1 MTVELAHPST
11 EPLASRSP
19 TTPAHPRWWFLWTT
33 PGRILT
39 IGVVLSA
46 LVIASAFATST
57 TINDRQQA
65 LTTVLDHTEPLS
77 FAAGQ
82 LYTTLSV
89 ADAAAATAFIAG
101 SEPRDVRQRYEQ
113 AITDAS
119 VAVTRASSGLTDEP
133 MVQLLG
139 RVNAQLS
146 VYTGLVET
154 ARTNNRAGNPVGSS
168 YLSEASSLM
177 QTQMLP
183 DAQRLYEETSTRVD
197 AETTA
202 STRIPGP
209 VILVVLATLLFG
221 AFANRWLARRTRRRV
236 NIGFVAGGLAVLIM
250 LIWVGTAL
258 VISTLDSRSAKDTAA
273 ESLKTVTSLAIT
285 AQQARADETLSLIRR
300 GDEDVRK
307 QSYYQR
313 IDTMQQQ
320 LSDYLS
326 RDDAIDKSDLADA
339 EQLLKRWRA
348 ADDRINAYIAVGNY
362 QAATQVALGTGEDD
376 STPAFDRLDDALT
389 KGIEESRNQ
398 LRNDI
403 LNARRVL
410 SGATVG
416 AAVLS
421 VVGRAR
427 GGAGVVAEAERVPV
441 MSACAKKSLAMA
453 FARRSAAVR
462 AAGGCWPAARTG
474 AAAMPTPGVTLAPP
488 TPAGME
494 ELPPSRP
501 RGRRPTRATATA
513 PRACARSPTKAEAD
527 AAVADHPQPRPAD
540 RRPRHRQQPVQ
551 LPRPDHRR
559 DHRFRR
565 RHRRRGRARH
575 LRHPVAGRVPHPVV
589 GRPRHRTAEQPGRR
603 RRQDH
608 DASPVSAR
616 SWCNFST
623 VYLNANQR
631 ILAPRD
637 STISQPSDLSGK
649 RVCVAKGTTS
659 LRPDPADHPAADH
672 RRRW

>member
-39 IGVVLSA
+39 IGFVLSA
-46 LVIASAFATST
+46 LVILSAFATST

-65 LTTVLDHTEPLS
+65 LTTVLNHTEPLS

-101 SEPRDVRQRYEQ
+101 AEPRDVRQRYEQ
-113 AITDAS
+113 AITDAA

-133 MVQLLG
+133 LVQLLG
-139 RVNAQLS
+139 RVNAQLA

-177 QTQMLP
+177 QTQILP
-183 DAQRLYEETSTRVD
+183 DAQRLYEETSARVD

-202 STRIPGP
+202 STRIPAP

-250 LIWVGTAL
+250 VIWVGTAL
-258 VISTLDSRSAKDTAA
+258 AISTTDSRSAKDTAA
-273 ESLKTVTSLAIT
+273 ESLKTVTNLAIS
-285 AQQARADETLSLIRR
+285 AQQARADETLALIRR

-313 IDTMQQQ
+313 IDMMQQQ
-320 LSDYLS
+320 LSDYLA
-326 RDDAIDKSDLADA
+326 RDDAIDKSDLQEAD
-339 EQLLKRWRA
+339 QYLIRWRQ
-348 ADDRINAYIAVGNY
+348 ADDRINSYIAVGNY

-376 STPAFDRLDDALT
+376 STPAFDKLDSALS
-389 KGIEESRNQ
+389 KGIEESRSQ

-421 VVGRAR
+421 V
-427 GGAGVVAEAERVPV
+427 
-441 MSACAKKSLAMA
+441 
-453 FARRSAAVR
+453 
-462 AAGGCWPAARTG
+462 G
-474 AAAMPTPGVTLAPP
+474 AAL
-488 TPAGME
+488 
-494 ELPPSRP
+494 
-501 RGRRPTRATATA
+501 
-513 PRACARSPTKAEAD
+513 
-527 AAVADHPQPRPAD
+527 AVALGLWPR
-540 RRPRHRQQPVQ
+540 
-551 LPRPDHRR
+551 
-559 DHRFRR
+559 
-565 RHRRRGRARH
+565 
-575 LRHPVAGRVPHPVV
+575 
-589 GRPRHRTAEQPGRR
+589 
-603 RRQDH
+603 
-608 DASPVSAR
+608 
-616 SWCNFST
+616 
-623 VYLNANQR
+623 
-631 ILAPRD
+631 
-637 STISQPSDLSGK
+637 LSEY
-649 RVCVAKGTTS
+649 R
-659 LRPDPADHPAADH
+659 
-672 RRRW
+672 

>member
-1 MTVELAHPST
+1 M
-11 EPLASRSP
+11 
-19 TTPAHPRWWFLWTT
+19 
-33 PGRILT
+33 
-39 IGVVLSA
+39 
-46 LVIASAFATST
+46 
-57 TINDRQQA
+57 
-65 LTTVLDHTEPLS
+65 S

-139 RVNAQLS
+139 RVNAQL
-146 VYTGLVET
+146 VGLHR
-154 ARTNNRAGNPVGSS
+154 AGRNRPHQQPRGNPVGSS

-177 QTQMLP
+177 QTQILP
-183 DAQRLYEETSTRVD
+183 DAQRLYEADVGAGGRRDHRVD
-197 AETTA
+197 KDSRRRSSSWCSRRCCSARSQTA
-202 STRIPGP
+202 G
-209 VILVVLATLLFG
+209 
-221 AFANRWLARRTRRRV
+221 LARRTRRRV

-258 VISTLDSRSAKDTAA
+258 VISTSDSRSAKDTAA
-273 ESLKTVTSLAIT
+273 ESLKTVTNLAIT

-326 RDDAIDKSDLADA
+326 RDDAIDKTDLADA

-376 STPAFDRLDDALT
+376 STPAFDKLDAALT

-421 VVGRAR
+421 VV
-427 GGAGVVAEAERVPV
+427 
-441 MSACAKKSLAMA
+441 
-453 FARRSAAVR
+453 AA
-462 AAGGCWPAARTG
+462 
-474 AAAMPTPGVTLAPP
+474 L
-488 TPAGME
+488 
-494 ELPPSRP
+494 
-501 RGRRPTRATATA
+501 
-513 PRACARSPTKAEAD
+513 
-527 AAVADHPQPRPAD
+527 AVALGLWPR
-540 RRPRHRQQPVQ
+540 
-551 LPRPDHRR
+551 
-559 DHRFRR
+559 
-565 RHRRRGRARH
+565 
-575 LRHPVAGRVPHPVV
+575 
-589 GRPRHRTAEQPGRR
+589 
-603 RRQDH
+603 
-608 DASPVSAR
+608 
-616 SWCNFST
+616 
-623 VYLNANQR
+623 
-631 ILAPRD
+631 
-637 STISQPSDLSGK
+637 LSEY
-649 RVCVAKGTTS
+649 R
-659 LRPDPADHPAADH
+659 
-672 RRRW
+672 

>member
-33 PGRILT
+33 PGRILS

-57 TINDRQQA
+57 TINDRQAA
-65 LTTVLDHTEPLS
+65 LTTVLNHTEPLA

-101 SEPRDVRQRYEQ
+101 AEPRDVRHRYEQ

-139 RVNAQLS
+139 RVNAELS

-168 YLSEASSLM
+168 YLSEASALM
-177 QTQMLP
+177 QTRILP
-183 DAQRLYEETSTRVD
+183 DAQRLYEETSLRVN

-221 AFANRWLARRTRRRV
+221 VFANRWLARRTRRRI
-236 NIGFVAGGLAVLIM
+236 NIGFIAGGLAVLIM
-250 LIWVGTAL
+250 LVWVGTAL
-258 VISTLDSRSAKDTAA
+258 IISTADSRSAKDTAA
-273 ESLKTVTSLAIT
+273 ESLKTVTNLAIT

-307 QSYYQR
+307 RSYYQR
-313 IDTMQQQ
+313 IDVMQQQ
-320 LSDYLS
+320 LSDYLA
-326 RDDAIDKSDLADA
+326 RDDAIDKADLADA
-339 EQLLKRWRA
+339 EALLKRWRA

-376 STPAFDRLDDALT
+376 STPAFNKLDDALG
-389 KGIEESRNQ
+389 KGIEESRSR
-398 LRNDI
+398 LRSDI
-403 LNARRVL
+403 ANAHRVL
-410 SGATVG
+410 AGATVG

-421 VVGRAR
+421 VV
-427 GGAGVVAEAERVPV
+427 
-441 MSACAKKSLAMA
+441 
-453 FARRSAAVR
+453 AA
-462 AAGGCWPAARTG
+462 
-474 AAAMPTPGVTLAPP
+474 L
-488 TPAGME
+488 
-494 ELPPSRP
+494 
-501 RGRRPTRATATA
+501 
-513 PRACARSPTKAEAD
+513 
-527 AAVADHPQPRPAD
+527 AVALGLWPR
-540 RRPRHRQQPVQ
+540 
-551 LPRPDHRR
+551 
-559 DHRFRR
+559 
-565 RHRRRGRARH
+565 
-575 LRHPVAGRVPHPVV
+575 
-589 GRPRHRTAEQPGRR
+589 
-603 RRQDH
+603 
-608 DASPVSAR
+608 
-616 SWCNFST
+616 
-623 VYLNANQR
+623 
-631 ILAPRD
+631 
-637 STISQPSDLSGK
+637 LSEY
-649 RVCVAKGTTS
+649 R
-659 LRPDPADHPAADH
+659 
-672 RRRW
+672 